1 MKFYK
6 NGSVK
11 ISSSFYFFF
20 HPQFS
25 VNKQSF
31 LGEINASVSPK

>member
-11 ISSSFYFFF
+11 ISSIFFF

-31 LGEINASVSPK
+31 LGEINALVSPK